1 MNLHLHSLDDNC
13 VLSRLRF
20 ESQITWYRFHK
31 QIKIGEEMGMF
42 FQFTDYI
49 EKSFVVFEVI
59 HLPMP
64 CNASVLDAICSTPN
78 F

>member
-13 VLSRLRF
+13 VLSRVRF

-31 QIKIGEEMGMF
+31 KEFGGRVILFSLKL
-42 FQFTDYI
+42 
-49 EKSFVVFEVI
+49 I

-64 CNASVLDAICSTPN
+64 FNASVVEAICSTPN